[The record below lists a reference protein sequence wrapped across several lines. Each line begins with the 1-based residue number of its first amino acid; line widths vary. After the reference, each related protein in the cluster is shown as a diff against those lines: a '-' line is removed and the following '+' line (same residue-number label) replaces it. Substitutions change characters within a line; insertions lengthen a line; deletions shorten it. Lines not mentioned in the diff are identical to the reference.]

1 MSISVLDAATDDLA
15 SLINRLDLEAT
26 PRTPDVSPLSS
37 IKRSLTNRE
46 SAATLESPL
55 THAKRLRTST
65 GSPLRPGLNRAST
78 TSSVASLR
86 PYAQMKSASPKFH
99 AAPVEAKKPRSGNE
113 HLIGQ
118 PITPWEDLNWN
129 VSPIKKVKAPSPRVR
144 PTHKRT
150 MSPPMPFDPP
160 PVFQP
165 LHPPKTRVPSNPK
178 STKNSPETK
187 PTELRPS
194 TPLDG
199 NHLPQVPTSTF
210 GERPN
215 KISRRGR
222 SSSDSLAHDPVFS
235 RNHSRNK
242 SSLDSNKLFRIPMA
256 SETKVELGLRGTMG
270 SASLPDVDP
279 EDPDS
284 DIPRE
289 LQFLLTSD
297 EEHGD
302 ALSFT
307 ESGQYSVVILPRVLT
322 FSLWFKLLPRSILFL
337 LLSQKPLSPRQNLPP
352 SSAHRSST

>member
-1 MSISVLDAATDDLA
+1 MSLSLLDAATDDLA

-26 PRTPDVSPLSS
+26 PRTPDVSPFASAQ
-37 IKRSLTNRE
+37 RSLANRG
-46 SAATLESPL
+46 STTTLESPL
-55 THAKRLRTST
+55 THAKRFRSTT
-65 GSPLRPGLNRAST
+65 GSPLRTSLNRAST

-86 PYAQMKSASPKFH
+86 PYAQRKSTSPKFD
-99 AAPVEAKKPRSGNE
+99 ASPVEMKKPQTGNE

-118 PITPWEDLNWN
+118 HISPWEDLNWN
-129 VSPIKKVKAPSPRVR
+129 VSPIKKVKASSPTTR

-165 LHPPKTRVPSNPK
+165 LRPPKNRTPSNPK

-187 PTELRPS
+187 ATELRPT
-194 TPLDG
+194 TPLDR
-199 NHLPQVPTSTF
+199 NQLPQVPTSTF

-215 KISRRGR
+215 KISRQGPDTP
-222 SSSDSLAHDPVFS
+222 SHPHFFS
-235 RNHSRNK
+235 HGHSRNK
-242 SSLDSNKLFRIPMA
+242 SSLGSHKSSCIPMA

-270 SASLPDVDP
+270 SASLPDVDL
-279 EDPDS
+279 EGADS

-289 LQFLLTSD
+289 LQFILTSN

-307 ESGQYSVVILPRVLT
+307 ESGR
-322 FSLWFKLLPRSILFL
+322 
-337 LLSQKPLSPRQNLPP
+337 
-352 SSAHRSST
+352 